1 MADTSS
7 RMPFDFDLG
16 KMLGDLQVPGV
27 DVETLLTSQRRNLEA
42 VADANRLAYEG
53 MQAVMQRQTEILR
66 QAIEQ
71 ANEAASSLVDTSD
84 PQERAARQAKIT
96 KDAFD
101 RALASVRELAELSA
115 KSNNEV
121 MNVLNAR
128 FSQVMDEISHAI
140 SAPAGK
146 DAGKGGAKK

>member
-1 MADTSS
+1 MAGTSS
-7 RMPFDFDLG
+7 RNPFDFDLG

-27 DVETLLTSQRRNLEA
+27 DMETLLTSQRRNLEA

-71 ANEAASSLVDTSD
+71 ANDAASSLVDSND
-84 PQERAARQAKIT
+84 PQERAARQAQIT
-96 KDAFD
+96 KEAFE
-101 RALASVRELAELSA
+101 RALSSVRELAELSA

-140 SAPAGK
+140 ATPA
-146 DAGKGGAKK
+146 AGGAKGGAKK